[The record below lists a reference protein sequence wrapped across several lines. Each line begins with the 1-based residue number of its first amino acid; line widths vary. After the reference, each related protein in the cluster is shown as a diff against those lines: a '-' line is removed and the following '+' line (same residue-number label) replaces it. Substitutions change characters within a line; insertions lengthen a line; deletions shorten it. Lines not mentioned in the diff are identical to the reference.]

1 MKSHLVLI
9 LTFLLSSLPLAAQQ
23 APIVIG
29 SKEFTENYILG
40 EMAAILLKE
49 KYNQPVER
57 KLGLGGTKVAFDAL
71 ANGSI
76 DLYPDY
82 TGTGYIYFLKRDDDE
97 RDPDKIYKIVQQ
109 EFKKRFNMVWSPP
122 FGFNNTY
129 ALAVRANDERL
140 SDLMSTSELV
150 GSEHEFTLAAPHEF
164 MERSDGLPNFQKAYG
179 LNFPGGNLIGME
191 AGLTYSAI
199 RDEKVD
205 IIVSYSTDG
214 RISGYNLRLIE
225 DDLNFFP
232 PYYAAWLTKAETLQK
247 YPVLK
252 QLFSDFDGLISE
264 REMIELNNQV
274 DTRKREPENVAR
286 NFLVKKGLLEGKL
299 QDMKGVKDESLLSYF
314 YKKKKYL
321 YRIMKEHLVLSFG
334 SLLLALLVS
343 LPTGIALTRFP
354 MISTPVF
361 TVVNTIQTIPSLA
374 LLGFLIPI
382 LGIGKL
388 PGIVALF
395 LYSLL
400 PLVRNTYT
408 GIHSVDKSFIEASRG
423 IGLTN
428 WQILW
433 RVEIPLAMPVI
444 LAGIRTAS
452 VIVIGTATLA
462 ALVGAGG
469 LGDPIFR
476 GVATVNND
484 LIFLGAI
491 PSALLAIVT
500 DKLLALAETKLVSKG
515 LTLKR

>member
-1 MKSHLVLI
+1 MIKYTAIFLTLI
-9 LTFLLSSLPLAAQQ
+9 LSLSVSAERS
-23 APIVIG
+23 IIIG
-29 SKEFTENYILG
+29 SKEFTENYLLG

-49 KYNQPVER
+49 KYKVPVEK

-71 ANGSI
+71 ESDTI
-76 DLYPDY
+76 DIYPDY
-82 TGTGYIYFLKRDDDE
+82 TGTGYIYFLGRNDNE
-97 RDPDKIYKIVQQ
+97 RDPDKIYDTVKK
-109 EFKKRFNMVWSPP
+109 EFKKKYGMVWSQP

-129 ALAVRANDERL
+129 ALAVRDSDERL
-140 SDLMSTSELV
+140 SDMTTVSELV
-150 GSEHEFTLAAPHEF
+150 GQESEFTLAAPHEF
-164 MERSDGLPNFQKAYG
+164 MERNDGLPNFQKAYG
-179 LNFPGGNLIGME
+179 LNFPNSNLIGME

-205 IIVSYSTDG
+205 MIMSYSTDG
-214 RISGYNLRLIE
+214 RIAAYNLRLIE

-232 PYYAAWLTKAETLQK
+232 PYYAAWLTKEKTIK
-247 YPVLK
+247 EFPVLEK
-252 QLFSDFDGLISE
+252 LFKDFDDLISE
-264 REMIELNNQV
+264 KEMMALNNQV
-274 DTRKREPENVAR
+274 DSKKLEPEVVAR
-286 NFLVKKGLLEGKL
+286 NFLVKKGLLEGEYKEF
-299 QDMKGVKDESLLSYF
+299 KKVKKTGLAGYF
-314 YKKKKYL
+314 YKKRKYL
-321 YRIMKEHLVLSFG
+321 LKITKEHLILSFG
-334 SLLLALLVS
+334 SLLLALLIS

-361 TVVNTIQTIPSLA
+361 TVVNTIQTVPSLA
-374 LLGFLIPI
+374 LLGFLIP
-382 LGIGKL
+382 LMGIGKL

-400 PLVRNTYT
+400 PLIRNTYT
-408 GIHSVDKSFIEASRG
+408 GIEAVDKKFIEASRG

-500 DKLLALAETKLVSKG
+500 DKLLGLAEIKLVSKG
-515 LTLKR
+515 LRLDR

>member
-1 MKSHLVLI
+1 MNLF
-9 LTFLLSSLPLAAQQ
+9 LTTLLLLCSLTVNAKE
-23 APIVIG
+23 PIIIG

-49 KYNQPVER
+49 KYDWPVEK

-71 ANGSI
+71 EGGTI
-76 DLYPDY
+76 HLYPDY
-82 TGTGYIYFLKRDDDE
+82 TGTGYIYFLKRNDDE
-97 RDPDKIYKIVQQ
+97 RDPNKIYKIVKR
-109 EFKKRFNMVWSPP
+109 EFKEKFDMVWSPP

-129 ALAVRANDERL
+129 ALAVRNNDERL
-140 SDLMSTSELV
+140 SDVSIVSELI
-150 GSEHEFTLAAPHEF
+150 GNESDFTLAAPHEF

-179 LNFPGGNLIGME
+179 LSFPSANLLGME

-214 RISGYNLRLIE
+214 RIPGYNLRLLE
-225 DDLNFFP
+225 DDKSFFP
-232 PYYAAWLTKAETLQK
+232 PYYAAWLAKQSTVDKF
-247 YPVLK
+247 PVLK
-252 QLFSDFDGLISE
+252 KLFKDFDNLINE
-264 REMIELNNQV
+264 RAMMELNNLV
-274 DTRKREPENVAR
+274 DSKKREPEAVAR
-286 NFLVKKGLLEGKL
+286 NFLIKKGLI
-299 QDMKGVKDESLLSYF
+299 KGELVDFKGTKRPGLFGYF
-314 YKKKKYL
+314 VKKKNYL
-321 YRIMKEHLVLSFG
+321 FKIIKEHLVLSFG
-334 SLLLALLVS
+334 SLALALMLS
-343 LPTGIALTRFP
+343 IPTGILLTRFP
-354 MISTPVF
+354 VISTPVF
-361 TVVNTIQTIPSLA
+361 TVVNTIQTVPSLA
-374 LLGFLIPI
+374 LLGFLIP
-382 LGIGKL
+382 LMGIGKL

-400 PLVRNTYT
+400 PLIRNTYT
-408 GIHSVDKSFIEASRG
+408 GIIAVDKSLIEASRG

-491 PSALLAIVT
+491 PAAVLAVAT
-500 DKLLALAETKLVSKG
+500 DKLLALAEIKLVSKG
-515 LTLKR
+515 LRLKR